1 MNVYVYPPARI
12 AHLIKKKVHYSD
24 ESVYQSCAAGPRGV
38 VFGSQALIFGPA
50 VS

>member
-1 MNVYVYPPARI
+1 MYICIPTRPNRTFDQE
-12 AHLIKKKVHYSD
+12 KVTTAMKI
-24 ESVYQSCAAGPRGV
+24 VYQSCAAGPRGV